1 MLADVIGGD
10 PNAKNSLTALMD
22 QLDFA
27 SLQEKAYTSNDNN
40 DDDYAY
46 FQWNQNLCGGGSK
59 TKYMIWRVIHE
70 LANLCI
76 LCNSTKEV
84 NAYIHIHKVLY

>member
-1 MLADVIGGD
+1 MLTDVIGGD
-10 PNAKNSLTALMD
+10 PNAKNSLAALMNE
-22 QLDFA
+22 LDFA
-27 SLQEKAYTSNDNN
+27 SLQGKANTSND
-40 DDDYAY
+40 DDDEVY

-59 TKYMIWRVIHE
+59 SKYMIWKVIHE

-84 NAYIHIHKVLY
+84 NAYIHIHKVFF

>member
-1 MLADVIGGD
+1 MLADIIGGD
-10 PNAKNSLTALMD
+10 PNAKNSLTALMN
-22 QLDFA
+22 QLNFA
-27 SLQEKAYTSNDNN
+27 SLQEKANISNDDN
-40 DDDYAY
+40 DDSY

-84 NAYIHIHKVLY
+84 NAYIHIHKGLY